1 MINKINCC
9 TNRAITSSF
18 QTIEEVVNFIKTPPP
33 EHISLVEQARSLNR
47 KSNEYGDI
55 KRNRLPAISVGFSFS
70 NNYIIGENIDSPT
83 GYLYLDVDGITEIDF
98 DENESYV
105 CAYWKSLSN
114 TGISIIIKVDGLTTG
129 NLKTATQEIAKLLNV
144 PYDTKA
150 VSIDRLTVLSYDP
163 DAMYNS
169 NSITINLN
177 ELLPPESTKPE
188 SSKVFR
194 DSIYY
199 NNSLIGIQY
208 NGNISIRN
216 NNLDEVTQDMHF
228 DYNEKGIHD
237 CGKDKVRYISAYLPK
252 NIKEGSREKVLS
264 LYARNIMYLNPNLTK
279 NELFKLVSS
288 ANMLR
293 LNNPLPY
300 NEFKIIVE
308 KTYANRLTYRPPEDK
323 AKSKRFF
330 FQDNTLTTVQKT
342 RLSLEVIHDERRQK
356 TQEKKDV
363 LSKIFCN
370 WNCHEDGK
378 ITPKKIMEQTGFKK
392 TIVYDYFKA
401 NPEEIPNC
409 NT

>member
-33 EHISLVEQARSLNR
+33 EHISLVNEARSLNR
-47 KSNEYGDI
+47 KSNEYGNI

-98 DENESYV
+98 NGNESYI

-114 TGISIIIKVDGLTTG
+114 TGISIIVKVDGLTTS

-163 DAMYNS
+163 DAVYNS

-177 ELLPPESTKPE
+177 ELLPPESTKPK
-188 SSKVFR
+188 SSKIFR

-199 NNSLIGIQY
+199 NNSSIGIQY

-237 CGKDKVRYISAYLPK
+237 CGKDKVRYISAYIPK
-252 NIKEGSREKVLS
+252 NVKEGSREKALS
-264 LYARNIMYLNPNLTK
+264 LYAKNIMFLNPDLTES
-279 NELFKLVSS
+279 ELFKLVSS

-293 LNNPLPY
+293 LNTPLPY
-300 NEFKIIVE
+300 KEFKSIV
-308 KTYANRLTYRPPEDK
+308 DK
-323 AKSKRFF
+323 AYTNRFTYKPLEAKAKRFF

-342 RLSLEVIHDERRQK
+342 RLSLEVIHNEKRQE

-392 TIVYDYFKA
+392 TFVYDYFKA

>member
-33 EHISLVEQARSLNR
+33 EHISLVNEARSLNR
-47 KSNEYGDI
+47 KSNEYGNI

-98 DENESYV
+98 NGNESYI

-114 TGISIIIKVDGLTTG
+114 TGISIIVKVDGLTTS

-163 DAMYNS
+163 DAVYNS

-177 ELLPPESTKPE
+177 ELLPPESTKPK
-188 SSKVFR
+188 SSKIFR

-199 NNSLIGIQY
+199 NNSSIGIQY

-237 CGKDKVRYISAYLPK
+237 CGKDKVRYISAYIPK
-252 NIKEGSREKVLS
+252 NVKEGSREKALS
-264 LYARNIMYLNPNLTK
+264 LYAKNIMFLNPDLTES
-279 NELFKLVSS
+279 ELFKLVSS

-293 LNNPLPY
+293 LNTPLPY
-300 NEFKIIVE
+300 KEFKSIV
-308 KTYANRLTYRPPEDK
+308 DK
-323 AKSKRFF
+323 AYTNRFTYKPLEAKAKRFF

-342 RLSLEVIHDERRQK
+342 RLSLEVIHNEKRQE

-370 WNCHEDGK
+370 WNCHDDGK

-392 TIVYDYFKA
+392 TFVYDYFKA